1 LLEFIITELSI
12 PKLLMKKIEKSVS
25 GDTKKRQMQ
34 SFLLYLELERSLS
47 PNTIHSYTFDLD
59 KFRLFLDDLNVHG
72 FENVEESHIEKFL
85 AELKKDLKAASTARM
100 LSALRQFYDHLI
112 DSKACDIKI
121 NPLEFFDSPKLVR
134 KLPDIL
140 TIEEI
145 EKLLAQPDVNTP
157 LGLRD
162 KTILEIMYAC
172 GLRVSEVLTIKTS
185 NILYAD
191 EVVRVIGKGSKERIV
206 PIATSTLEWI
216 KLYIERSRST
226 ISKPYSEEYL
236 FLNWRGRKLSRMAIW
251 DIINKYTKLAKIQKQ
266 IHPHILRH
274 SFATHLLEGGA
285 DLRSIQEMLGHADIS
300 TTQIYTHV
308 DITYLKQVHK
318 EFHPRG

>member
-1 LLEFIITELSI
+1 MT
-12 PKLLMKKIEKSVS
+12 KINPAIKDRKESQV
-25 GDTKKRQMQ
+25 M

-47 PNTIHSYTFDLD
+47 QNTIDSYKFDLD
-59 KFRLFLDDLNVHG
+59 KFCNFLNSRSISG
-72 FENVEESHIEKFL
+72 FEDVTESDIERYL
-85 AELKKDLKAASTARM
+85 AQLKKELKASSTSRM
-100 LSALRQFYDHLI
+100 LSTLRQLFDFLI
-112 DSKACDIKI
+112 DSKTCDIKV
-121 NPLEFFDSPKLVR
+121 NPLEFFDSPKLAR
-134 KLPDIL
+134 KLPDVL
-140 TIEEI
+140 TVEEI
-145 EKLLAQPDVNTP
+145 DKILSEPDINTP

-185 NILYAD
+185 NILFVD

-206 PIATSTLEWI
+206 PAAASSLEWI
-216 KLYIERSRST
+216 KLYIEKSRST
-226 ISKPYSEEYL
+226 IAKSFSEDYL

-251 DIINKYTKLAKIQKQ
+251 DIIHKYSQMAKIQKN

-308 DITYLKQVHK
+308 DISYLKQVHK
-318 EFHPRG
+318 QFHPRG

>member
-1 LLEFIITELSI
+1 
-12 PKLLMKKIEKSVS
+12 MKKNEPHETKDLKVS
-25 GDTKKRQMQ
+25 QVQG
-34 SFLLYLELERSLS
+34 FLLYLELERSLS
-47 PNTIHSYTFDLD
+47 ANTINSYAFDLE
-59 KFRLFLDDLNVHG
+59 KFRLFIEELDIKG
-72 FENVEESHIEKFL
+72 FEDVHDTHIEKFL
-85 AELKKDLKAASTARM
+85 AQLKKEYKASSTARL
-100 LSALRQFYDHLI
+100 LSSLRQFYEYLI
-112 DSKACDIKI
+112 DTKSFNIKL
-121 NPLEFFDSPKLVR
+121 NPLEFFDSPKLTR
-134 KLPDIL
+134 KLPDVL

-145 EKLLAQPDVNTP
+145 EKILSLPDVNSP

-185 NILYAD
+185 NVLYED
-191 EVVRVIGKGSKERIV
+191 EVIRVIGKGSKERIV
-206 PIATSTLEWI
+206 PIAASTLEWI
-216 KLYIERSRST
+216 KLYITNSRNT
-226 ISKPYSEEYL
+226 LAKPNSEDFL
-236 FLNWRGRKLSRMAIW
+236 FLNWRGKALSRMAIW
-251 DIINKYTKLAKIQKQ
+251 DIISKYSKMANIAKK
-266 IHPHILRH
+266 IHPHIFRH

>member
-1 LLEFIITELSI
+1 MT
-12 PKLLMKKIEKSVS
+12 KINPAIKDRKESQV
-25 GDTKKRQMQ
+25 M

-47 PNTIHSYTFDLD
+47 QNTIDSYKFDLD
-59 KFRLFLDDLNVHG
+59 KFCNFLNSRSISG
-72 FENVEESHIEKFL
+72 FEDVTESDIERYL
-85 AELKKDLKAASTARM
+85 AQLKKELKASSTSRM
-100 LSALRQFYDHLI
+100 LSTLRQLFDFLI
-112 DSKACDIKI
+112 DSKTCEIKV
-121 NPLEFFDSPKLVR
+121 NPLEFFDSPKLAR
-134 KLPDIL
+134 KLPDVL
-140 TIEEI
+140 TVEEI
-145 EKLLAQPDVNTP
+145 DKILSEPDINTP

-185 NILYAD
+185 NILFVD

-206 PIATSTLEWI
+206 PAAASSLEWI

-226 ISKPYSEEYL
+226 IAKSFSEDYL

-251 DIINKYTKLAKIQKQ
+251 DIIHKYSQMAKIQKN

-308 DITYLKQVHK
+308 DISYLKQVHK
-318 EFHPRG
+318 QFHPRG